1 MLDNYLFLAMLD
13 FRLKVFYTVAQRL
26 NFTRAAA
33 ELFITQPAV
42 TRHIK
47 ELENEF
53 KSSLFERSGNK
64 KISLTPA
71 GETLLT
77 YTTQLLDTYRE
88 LEYDMNMLVNK
99 HSGTLHIGA
108 SNTVAQYVLPP
119 LLAQFH
125 KKFKDIQV
133 LLVTGNTEDIE
144 QALLDHSIEI
154 GVVEGIVHNPQ
165 IKYEAFLQDEL
176 VLVSAMN
183 NPTIKKDTIK
193 PDELKNYPLLL
204 REPGSGTREVIAHAL
219 KQHNIKLSDL
229 QVEMQISGSESIK
242 SYLLHSNCL
251 AFLSVYSVLKELKN
265 NECRIIDVK
274 GLTIERQFHFIR
286 PQGQPSSLAEL
297 FIRYA
302 RNYKIG

>member
-1 MLDNYLFLAMLD
+1 MLD

-26 NFTRAAA
+26 NFTKAAA

-47 ELENEF
+47 ELENEY
-53 KSSLFERSGNK
+53 KASLFERSGNK
-64 KISLTPA
+64 KIILTPA
-71 GETLLT
+71 GETLLS
-77 YTTQLLDTYRE
+77 YTVQLLDTYRE
-88 LEYDMNMLVNK
+88 LEYDMNILVNK
-99 HSGTLHIGA
+99 HSGILHIGA

-144 QALLDHSIEI
+144 QALLNHEIEI
-154 GVVEGIVHNPQ
+154 GIVEGIVHNPQ

-176 VLVSAMN
+176 VLVSATN
-183 NPTIKKDTIK
+183 NPIIKKDTIK
-193 PDELKNYPLLL
+193 SDELKNYPLLL

-219 KQHNIKLSDL
+219 KQHGIKLSDL
-229 QVEMQISGSESIK
+229 QVEMQISGSEGIK

-274 GLTIERQFHFIR
+274 GLAIERQFHFIR
-286 PQGQPSSLAEL
+286 PQGQPLSMAEL